1 MNNEP
6 TLFEYDW
13 GEDNSPDDNTEIT
26 TTILYFSK
34 EELVKFK
41 TLCKTGMRD
50 MFGTDVMDKGNISD
64 FLLNT
69 LENLYGKNKTN
80 EENNSQA
87 G

>member
-1 MNNEP
+1 MNEP

-13 GEDNSPDDNTEIT
+13 GQDNSPEDDTEIT

-41 TLCKTGMRD
+41 ALCKTGMRD
-50 MFGTDVMDKGNISD
+50 MFGDDVLTKANISD

-69 LENLYGKNKTN
+69 LNNLYGNNKIN
-80 EENNSQA
+80 KENTD
-87 G
+87 

>member
-13 GEDNSPDDNTEIT
+13 GENNSPEDNTEIT

-41 TLCKTGMRD
+41 TLCKTGMRGFYGD
-50 MFGTDVMDKGNISD
+50 DVVSKANISD

-69 LENLYGKNKTN
+69 LNNLYGNNKTN
-80 EENNSQA
+80 EENTN
-87 G
+87 